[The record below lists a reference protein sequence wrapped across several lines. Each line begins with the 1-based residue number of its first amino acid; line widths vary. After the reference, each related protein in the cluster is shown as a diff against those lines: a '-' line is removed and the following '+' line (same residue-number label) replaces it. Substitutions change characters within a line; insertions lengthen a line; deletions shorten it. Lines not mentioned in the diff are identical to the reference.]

1 MICSSLNEKWS
12 ILLIGDAV
20 GQIHFVDCSKKALSA
35 NFDSKSIDEK
45 ESDSLNKEN
54 TIKEEEEEEEETI
67 EQILET
73 ISIPT
78 FIQDINSSQ
87 NPSFQSEQQEK
98 ESERRKGISSISI
111 RKSDYKLVAVG
122 CWDSKVY
129 LYSMKLGKK
138 NSRKKLKVQLLS
150 ILGFHSSTVNTL
162 VFQHPL
168 LPTSEILNSSS
179 DLQNDQIEEEKLKKN
194 DDDEN
199 DENDDQTTSQ
209 LAIVKHPLLFTGS
222 QDEKIGI
229 WNLYSENQKKKK

>member
-1 MICSSLNEKWS
+1 VICSSLNEKWS

-20 GQIHFVDCSKKALSA
+20 GQIHFVDSSYCSKMELSI
-35 NFDSKSIDEK
+35 NFDSKSIDEN
-45 ESDSLNKEN
+45 ESDSLIEEN
-54 TIKEEEEEEEETI
+54 TIKEEEEETI
-67 EQILET
+67 ERILET

-78 FIQDINSSQ
+78 SIQDINSSQ
-87 NPSFQSEQQEK
+87 NPSTQSEQQQQE
-98 ESERRKGISSISI
+98 ENERRKGISSISI
-111 RKSDYKLVAVG
+111 RRSDYKLVAVG

-138 NSRKKLKVQLLS
+138 KKSRKKLLKVQLLS

-168 LPTSEILNSSS
+168 LSTSEIFNSSS
-179 DLQNDQIEEEKLKKN
+179 DLQNDQIEEEKVKKN

-199 DENDDQTTSQ
+199 DDQTASH
-209 LAIVKHPLLFTGS
+209 LGIVKHPLLFTGS

-229 WNLYSENQKKKK
+229 WNLYSETKKKKK